1 MIIEINRG
9 EGVTELKEVR
19 NGIKEIVLV
28 LSLVLPVVFGFIFT
42 DRLLETGVGFLIFW
56 GAWEAWLLLFLYAN
70 SRDRRT
76 GRHKRSHKR

>member
-1 MIIEINRG
+1 MIIEVYRG

-28 LSLVLPVVFGFIFT
+28 LSLVLPVVFGFVFT
-42 DRLLETGVGFLIFW
+42 DRLLETGVGFLVFW

-76 GRHKRSHKR
+76 GKRKRSHKK

>member
-1 MIIEINRG
+1 MIIEVYRG

-28 LSLVLPVVFGFIFT
+28 LSLVLPVVFGFVFT

-70 SRDRRT
+70 SRDRHAGKHR
-76 GRHKRSHKR
+76 RSRKR